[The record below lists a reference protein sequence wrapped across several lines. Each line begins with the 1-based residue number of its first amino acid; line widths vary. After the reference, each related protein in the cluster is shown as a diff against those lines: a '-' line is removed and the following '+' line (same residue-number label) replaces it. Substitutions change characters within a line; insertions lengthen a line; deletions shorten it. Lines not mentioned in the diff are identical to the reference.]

1 MDNLI
6 KESLSSSEQIVSNIT
21 LLQVFFCLSFSLI
34 CNSILAV
41 AYKYFNENYAHSKS
55 VTITILLVGLII
67 TLIMIIIGSNIAR
80 AFALVGA
87 MSIVRFRNPI
97 KDPRDLSFIFAA
109 IAVGMGSGTFFYLFT
124 LVFVFFFLGTCI
136 LIKKINLIFK
146 KELLKIMR
154 FDYQEKNKDLV
165 NKILEQYIKE
175 KNLISTNSYSYDE
188 SLFVNQIY
196 EIKFKN
202 ISNFQECINEF
213 NKNVNL
219 AKIQILSSDSDSGI

>member
-6 KESLSSSEQIVSNIT
+6 KDYLSSSEQIVTNIT
-21 LLQVFFCLSFSLI
+21 ILQVFFCLSFSLI
-34 CNSILAV
+34 CNTILV
-41 AYKYFNENYAHSKS
+41 IAYKYFNENYAHSAS

-97 KDPRDLSFIFAA
+97 KDPRDLSFIFAS
-109 IAVGMGSGTFFYLFT
+109 IAVGMGAGTFFYLYT
-124 LVFVFFFLGTCI
+124 LIFVLFFVATCI
-136 LIKKINLIFK
+136 LIKEIKLMLK
-146 KELLKIMR
+146 DELLKIMR

-165 NKILEQYIKE
+165 NKILEKYIKE
-175 KNLISTNSYSYDE
+175 KNLISTNSYSYDD
-188 SLFVNQIY
+188 SLFINQIY

-202 ISNFQECINEF
+202 IINFQECIDEF
-213 NKNVNL
+213 NKTLNL
-219 AKIQILSSDSDSGI
+219 AKIQILSSDNDSGI